1 MRRRALALALVAV
14 LAACGGGAK
23 HGDATASTTTTTA
36 RRTTSSTTSTT
47 AASTTTT
54 ASTVAAPAQPATAA
68 CPAVPARNAPDPN
81 RPSYVLDLHLD
92 LAANGIDGRET
103 VRFTPDLPTD
113 RLVFRLWPNGP
124 TLSTA
129 GAKLDVS
136 DVYLGGTAPVPT
148 QRPNATTLVVPVAGG
163 LRAGQ
168 TIEATVPFRLTLPG
182 PNGDRISR
190 RGDTVRLGS
199 FEPLLAWEPGVGWAL
214 EPPTA
219 LHGETS
225 TAPDA
230 DWSMSV
236 VVPAGLTVYAT
247 GDQRDGRW
255 IATAIREPAIA
266 IGRFRAVE
274 GTARAPQPVHVTV
287 AVESSLGDNPAS
299 YLGTVTRALADF
311 GTRFGAYPLDSYTLV
326 LTPDLHGGIE
336 YPGFVH
342 QGPGSGGRSTPH
354 EIGHQWFYGLVGN
367 DQARDPWI
375 DEGLA
380 SYAEARD
387 LGNLGSFES
396 RDIPATAR
404 GHAGEPMTF
413 WDAGRAS
420 AYYRGVYVQG
430 TQAVAA
436 LGPADR
442 VDCALRHLVA
452 RQAYRVATTRD
463 VIESLRVVFPDA
475 AAVLGRFGIASR
487 P

>member
-1 MRRRALALALVAV
+1 MRRPALALVLLAF
-14 LAACGGGAK
+14 LAACGGGK
-23 HGDATASTTTTTA
+23 GDDDATSRTTTTHRATSSTTA
-36 RRTTSSTTSTT
+36 STTSSTT
-47 AASTTTT
+47 TTTT
-54 ASTVAAPAQPATAA
+54 ASTVPAPAQPATAA
-68 CPAVPARNAPDPN
+68 CPAVPTRRAPDAN
-81 RPSYVLDLHLD
+81 RPSYVLDLELD
-92 LAANGIDGRET
+92 LANNAIDGRET
-103 VRFTPDLPTD
+103 VRFMPDLPTD
-113 RLVFRLWPNGP
+113 KLVFRLWPNSP
-124 TLSTA
+124 TLSRA
-129 GAKLDVS
+129 GARLDVS
-136 DVYLGGTAPVPT
+136 EVYLGGTAPVPT
-148 QRPNATTLVVPVAGG
+148 QRPDATTLVVPVAGG

-168 TIEATVPFRLTLPG
+168 TIEATVPFRLTLARA
-182 PNGDRISR
+182 NGDRISR

-199 FEPLLAWEPGVGWAL
+199 FEPLLAWEPGVGWAT

-219 LHGETS
+219 LHAETS

-236 VVPAGLTVYAT
+236 TVPAGLTVHAT

-255 IATAIREPAIA
+255 IASAIREPAIA
-266 IGRFRAVE
+266 IGRFRAAE
-274 GTARAPQPVHVTV
+274 GTANAPQPVHVTV

-299 YLGTVTRALADF
+299 YMGTVTRALTDF
-311 GTRFGAYPLDSYTLV
+311 GTRFGAYPLDTYTLV
-326 LTPDLHGGIE
+326 LTPDLKGGIE

-354 EIGHQWFYGLVGN
+354 EIGHQWFYGLVGS

-380 SYAEARD
+380 SYAEARY
-387 LGNLGSFES
+387 LGNLGSFVG

-413 WDAGRAS
+413 WDAGRGS

-452 RQAYRVATTRD
+452 RQAYTIATTRD
-463 VIESLRVVFPDA
+463 VISALQVVFPDA
-475 AAVLGRFGIASR
+475 DAVLRRFGIASR
-487 P
+487 S

>member
-1 MRRRALALALVAV
+1 MRRRALALVLLVAV
-14 LAACGGGAK
+14 AACGGGG
-23 HGDATASTTTTTA
+23 HDDARDRTATTRRASGATTSSST
-36 RRTTSSTTSTT
+36 TTSSTT
-47 AASTTTT
+47 
-54 ASTVAAPAQPATAA
+54 ASTVPAPAQPATAA
-68 CPAVPARNAPDPN
+68 CPAVPTRRAPDPQ
-81 RPSYVLDLHLD
+81 RPSYVLDLDVD
-92 LAANGIDGRET
+92 LAANVIDGRET

-124 TLSTA
+124 ALARA
-129 GAKLDVS
+129 GARLDVTE
-136 DVYLGGTAPVPT
+136 VYLGGTAPVPA
-148 QRPNATTLVVPVAGG
+148 QRPDATTLVVPVDGG
-163 LRAGQ
+163 QRAGQ
-168 TIEATVPFRLTLPG
+168 TIEATVPFRLTLAG

-199 FEPLLAWEPGVGWAL
+199 FEPLLAWEPGVGWAM

-230 DWSMSV
+230 DWSVSV
-236 VVPAGLTVYAT
+236 DAPPGLTVLAT
-247 GDQRDGRW
+247 GAQRNGRW
-255 IATAIREPAIA
+255 VATAIREPAIA
-266 IGRFRAVE
+266 IGRFRVVE
-274 GTARAPQPVHVTV
+274 ATASAPQPVHVTV
-287 AVESSLGDNPAS
+287 AVETSLGDDAAS
-299 YLGTVTRALADF
+299 YLRTVTRALADF
-311 GTRFGAYPLDSYTLV
+311 GTRFGAYPLGSYTLV
-326 LTPDLHGGIE
+326 LTPDLRGGIE

-380 SYAEARD
+380 SYAEARY
-387 LGNLGSFES
+387 LGNLGSFVS
-396 RDIPATAR
+396 REIPASAR
-404 GHAGEPMTF
+404 GHAGAPMTF
-413 WDAGRAS
+413 WDAGRGS

-452 RQAYRVATTRD
+452 RQAYTVATTHD
-463 VIESLRVVFPDA
+463 VIAALQVVFPDA
-475 AAVLGRFGIASR
+475 EAVLRRFGIA

>member
-1 MRRRALALALVAV
+1 MRRRVLALVLLV
-14 LAACGGGAK
+14 LLAACSGGTG
-23 HGDATASTTTTTA
+23 HDDASSPTTTRRATSTTTTSTA
-36 RRTTSSTTSTT
+36 P
-47 AASTTTT
+47 ASTTTT
-54 ASTVAAPAQPATAA
+54 ASTVPAPAQPATAA
-68 CPAVPARNAPDPN
+68 CPAVPTRRAPDPK
-81 RPSYVLDLHLD
+81 RPSYVLDLHVD
-92 LAANGIDGRET
+92 LAANVIDGRET

-113 RLVFRLWPNGP
+113 KLVFRLWPNGP
-124 TLSTA
+124 ALSRA
-129 GAKLDVS
+129 GAELEVS
-136 DVYLGGTAPVPT
+136 EVYLGGTAPVPT
-148 QRPNATTLVVPVAGG
+148 QRPNATTLVVPVPGG

-168 TIEATVPFRLTLPG
+168 TIEATVPFRLTLAG

-199 FEPLLAWEPGVGWAL
+199 FEPLLAWEPGVGWAM

-219 LHGETS
+219 LHAETS
-225 TAPDA
+225 TAPAA

-236 VVPAGLTVYAT
+236 DAPAGLTVYGT
-247 GDQRDGRW
+247 GDLRDGRW
-255 IATAIREPAIA
+255 MATAIREPAIA
-266 IGRFRAVE
+266 IGRFRAAE
-274 GTARAPQPVHVTV
+274 GTASAPQPVHVTV
-287 AVESSLGDNPAS
+287 AVESSLGDDPAS
-299 YLGTVTRALADF
+299 YLGTVTRALTDF
-311 GTRFGAYPLDSYTLV
+311 GSRFGAYPLDRYTLV
-326 LTPDLHGGIE
+326 LTPDLKGGIE

-354 EIGHQWFYGLVGN
+354 EVGHQWFYGLVGN

-387 LGNLGSFES
+387 LGNLGSFVS
-396 RDIPATAR
+396 RDIPASAR
-404 GHAGEPMTF
+404 GHAGAPMTF
-413 WDAGRAS
+413 WDAGRGS

-452 RQAYRVATTRD
+452 RQAYTVATTSD
-463 VIESLRVVFPDA
+463 VIDALQVVFPDA
-475 AAVLGRFGIASR
+475 EAVLRRYGIASR